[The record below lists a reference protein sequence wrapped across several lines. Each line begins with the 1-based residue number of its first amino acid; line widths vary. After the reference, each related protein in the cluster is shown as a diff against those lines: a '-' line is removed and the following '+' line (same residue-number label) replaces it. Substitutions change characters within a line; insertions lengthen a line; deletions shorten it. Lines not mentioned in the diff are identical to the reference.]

1 MMSAER
7 RPMKPQRLTLAV
19 LILTGI
25 NLVILV
31 IALVFVLRPAV
42 TPDVADVLRGRALEI
57 VDSQGKVRAQIL
69 IQPASEQNGQQYAET
84 VLFRLINPDG
94 LPRAQDRF
102 VERQFRASSGAR
114 CGTTSR
120 VGVECSCSLRRQAV
134 RSGSWGLTGPSR

>member
-1 MMSAER
+1 
-7 RPMKPQRLTLAV
+7 MKPQRLTLAV

-94 LPRAQDRF
+94 LPGLKIGSSSD
-102 VERQFRASSGAR
+102 SSGLLLAR
-114 CGTTSR
+114 DAGNQQGWSGVQLLSEAPGGSIRLVGADGTEQ
-120 VGVECSCSLRRQAV
+120 VIQ
-134 RSGSWGLTGPSR
+134 P